1 MTSIPPPSF
10 FRERAWIWAT
20 GIMFTAFGSTVAAL
34 FLGLFTPLGARIAAI
49 WTSPEANA
57 AAFAA
62 LAERLDM
69 QAAVLDD
76 LRAAVS
82 RANGEDK
89 VMRQIP
95 NLSYVVE
102 PVYQGEPVT
111 MIMVAERTT
120 LGRDCRLSEW
130 VPLFSDDRGIIIP
143 GAPAN
148 GPGTVRR
155 QITDERT
162 RLEIQ
167 MLPPDRLQPGRIEVY
182 LDLTYTCPSGVIAQA
197 TDPVIYELIA
207 ETGND
212 RDCPC

>member
-1 MTSIPPPSF
+1 MTLPEMLKPPKPGF
-10 FRERAWIWAT
+10 FAERLWIWLT
-20 GIMFTAFGSTVAAL
+20 GIALTTLGSVIVATVV
-34 FLGLFTPLGARIAAI
+34 GLWTPMGARIAAI

-62 LAERLDM
+62 LADRMDA
-69 QAAVLDD
+69 QTAIINT
-76 LRAAVS
+76 LRADLS
-82 RANGEDK
+82 RATGDDK

-143 GAPAN
+143 GASAY
-148 GPGTVRR
+148 GAGTVRR

-167 MLPPDRLQPGRIEVY
+167 MLPPARLQPGRIEVY

-197 TDPVIYELIA
+197 TDPVIYELID
-207 ETGND
+207 GG
-212 RDCPC
+212 RP